1 MNIIYKQSEGAFN
14 DGLCRFGVHNCY
26 LKSLFVQ
33 QDSKR
38 ITKKAHHHT
47 DFEMHIIVD
56 GCQEYDVDGVV
67 YRLESGSFLLIYPNT
82 PHTVVFQEPYTRKY
96 SVTFNKNTAQNRRCL
111 FGKCNDRIFGNLD
124 FISNE
129 AQQNNEISS
138 TLIENSLLEILVWVF
153 RLSGIK
159 ENKNIRLNDENPI
172 VSLAKQYIEDNID
185 LNPTVYDVAKY
196 SYLST
201 KQLTR
206 IFNGFEGISPG
217 EYIVKSRIA
226 RIEALISSG
235 SLSLK
240 QISDK
245 MHFNNEY
252 YFNAFFKKHFGMPP
266 GEYRKMLGK

>member
-1 MNIIYKQSEGAFN
+1 MNILYKQSGDMFN
-14 DGLCRFGVHNCY
+14 GGLCRFGVNDCY
-26 LKSLFVQ
+26 LKSLFIQ

-38 ITKKAHHHT
+38 ITKKAHHHAG
-47 DFEMHIIVD
+47 FEMHIITD
-56 GCQEYDVDGVV
+56 GCQEYEVDGTI

-82 PHTVVFQEPYTRKY
+82 PHTVVFQEPCTRKY
-96 SVTFNKNTAQNRRCL
+96 SVTFSKKTDQSLRCL
-111 FGKCNDRIFGNLD
+111 FGKCDDRIFGNLD
-124 FISNE
+124 FISKE
-129 AQQNNEISS
+129 AQQKNEISS

-159 ENKNIRLNDENPI
+159 ENKNIQPKDGNPV
-172 VSLAKQYIEDNID
+172 VSLAKQYIEDNIE
-185 LNPTVYDVAKY
+185 LNITVYDVAKY

-206 IFNGFEGISPG
+206 IFNGSEDISPG
-217 EYIVKSRIA
+217 EYIVRRRIA
-226 RIEALISSG
+226 RIEELISSS

-266 GEYRKMLGK
+266 GEYRKMLGQ